1 MGRYLLM
8 WQLDPARVPVD
19 PKERGAGWAGL
30 MGMVKKDMEKG
41 ITKDWG
47 AFVGEGSGYCVVE
60 GTETEISVMVQQYS
74 PIVHFKTHPVMSV
87 SQVEEMIGTL
97 SK

>member
-1 MGRYLLM
+1 MARYLLM

-30 MGMVKKDMEKG
+30 MSMVKKDMEKG

-47 AFVGEGSGYCVVE
+47 AFVGEGRGYCVVE
-60 GTETEISVMVQQYS
+60 GTETEISGLVQQYS
-74 PIVHFKTHPVMSV
+74 PIVHFETHPVMSM
-87 SQVEEMIGTL
+87 SQVDEIIKSL
-97 SK
+97 SG